1 MHANTYIYYASTG
14 IYTNKQLTAFFF
26 SLWPP
31 TVNAKGLFGPNS
43 FLEETSKEKDF
54 WEKEASF
61 CNLTQCESTIGEIYR
76 PCTRFRKISFTVGK
90 A

>member
-1 MHANTYIYYASTG
+1 MHTHTYTMQAQGFILINNS
-14 IYTNKQLTAFFF
+14 LHFF

>member
-1 MHANTYIYYASTG
+1 MHAYTYIYHTSTG
-14 IYTNKQLTAFFF
+14 IYTNKQLAAFFL
-26 SLWPP
+26 LWPSP
-31 TVNAKGLFGPNS
+31 VNSKGLFGPNS

-61 CNLTQCESTIGEIYR
+61 SNLTQCESTIGEIYR
-76 PCTRFRKISFTVGK
+76 PCTRFRKISFNVGK